1 MKDIVEINGELRE
14 DVFCRECR
22 YDIETCGYTLS
33 NCPYRK
39 VSQQRY
45 LKKYGRYRETS
56 QEETTK
62 ILPKY
67 YFTHNSTSYILIIR
81 NIIKD
86 YIINCTLEVFKYAR
100 VFLLR
105 CN

>member
-1 MKDIVEINGELRE
+1 MFIINYTYWALGNGKEYAWYKGTRREREQLNGELRE

-67 YFTHNSTSYILIIR
+67 YQNT
-81 NIIKD
+81 
-86 YIINCTLEVFKYAR
+86 TLRTIQR
-100 VFLLR
+100 VIYL
-105 CN
+105 